1 VLIMEFIEILPVV
14 YLSIGLVATYFLGKL
29 VLSHTEKI
37 KKVKRGIE
45 VQKEKK
51 NLENGIDEL
60 LENAPQMYA
69 KVMAELQYLK
79 ENGADEKQMASL
91 QRKADLLKMAVDNQE
106 IINLAGKPIIKYLG
120 GFLKGIGK

>member
-1 VLIMEFIEILPVV
+1 MEFIDILPVV

-37 KKVKRGIE
+37 RKVKRGIE

-51 NLENGIDEL
+51 SIENGIDEL
-60 LENAPQMYA
+60 LDNAPQMYA

-79 ENGADEKQMASL
+79 ENGADDKQMASL
-91 QRKADLLKMAVDNQE
+91 QRIADLLKMAVDNQE
-106 IINLAGKPIIKYLG
+106 IINLAGKPIVKYLG

>member
-1 VLIMEFIEILPVV
+1 MEFIDILPIV

>member
-1 VLIMEFIEILPVV
+1 MEFIDILPVV

-37 KKVKRGIE
+37 RKVKRGIE

-51 NLENGIDEL
+51 SIENGIDEL
-60 LENAPQMYA
+60 LDNAPQMYA
-69 KVMAELQYLK
+69 KVMTELQYLK

-106 IINLAGKPIIKYLG
+106 IINLAGKPIVKYLG

>member
-1 VLIMEFIEILPVV
+1 MEFIDILPIV

-37 KKVKRGIE
+37 RKVKRGIE

-51 NLENGIDEL
+51 SIENGIDEL

-106 IINLAGKPIIKYLG
+106 IINLAGKPIVKYLG

>member
-1 VLIMEFIEILPVV
+1 MEFIDVLPII
-14 YLSIGLVATYFLGKL
+14 YLVIGLVSTYFIGRL
-29 VLSHTEKI
+29 VLSHMTQI

-60 LENAPQMYA
+60 LENAPQMYS
-69 KVMAELQYLK
+69 KVLAELQYLK

>member
-1 VLIMEFIEILPVV
+1 MEFIDILPVV

-37 KKVKRGIE
+37 RKVKRGIE

>member
-1 VLIMEFIEILPVV
+1 MEFIEILPIV

-37 KKVKRGIE
+37 RKVKRGIE

>member
-1 VLIMEFIEILPVV
+1 MEFIDILPVV

-37 KKVKRGIE
+37 RKVKRGIE

-51 NLENGIDEL
+51 SIENGIDEL
-60 LENAPQMYA
+60 LENSPQMYA

-91 QRKADLLKMAVDNQE
+91 QRKADLLKLAVDNQE

>member
-1 VLIMEFIEILPVV
+1 MEFIDALPIV
-14 YLSIGLVATYFLGKL
+14 YLSIGLVATYFIGRL
-29 VLSHTEKI
+29 VLSHMTQL

-60 LENAPQMYA
+60 LENAPQMYS
-69 KVMAELQYLK
+69 KVLAELQYLK

>member
-1 VLIMEFIEILPVV
+1 MEFIDILPIV

-51 NLENGIDEL
+51 SIENGIDEL
-60 LENAPQMYA
+60 LDNAPQMYA

>member
-1 VLIMEFIEILPVV
+1 MEFIDILPVV
-14 YLSIGLVATYFLGKL
+14 YLSIGLVATFFLGKL

-51 NLENGIDEL
+51 SIENGIDEL
-60 LENAPQMYA
+60 LDNAPQMYA

-106 IINLAGKPIIKYLG
+106 IINLAGKPIVKYLG

>member
-1 VLIMEFIEILPVV
+1 MEFIDILPII
-14 YLSIGLVATYFLGKL
+14 YLTIGLVSTYFIGRL
-29 VLSHTEKI
+29 VLSHMTQI

-45 VQKEKK
+45 VQNEKK

-60 LENAPQMYA
+60 LENAPQMYS
-69 KVMAELQYLK
+69 KVLAELQYLK

>member
-1 VLIMEFIEILPVV
+1 MEFIDILPIV
-14 YLSIGLVATYFLGKL
+14 YLTIGLVSTYFIGRL
-29 VLSHTEKI
+29 VLSHMTQI
-37 KKVKRGIE
+37 KKVKRGME

>member
-1 VLIMEFIEILPVV
+1 MEFIDILPVI
-14 YLSIGLVATYFLGKL
+14 YLTIGLVSTYFIGRL
-29 VLSHTEKI
+29 VLSHMTQI

-60 LENAPQMYA
+60 LENAPQMYS
-69 KVMAELQYLK
+69 KVLAELQYLK

>member
-1 VLIMEFIEILPVV
+1 MEFIDILPVV

-51 NLENGIDEL
+51 SIENGIDEL
-60 LENAPQMYA
+60 LDNAPQMYA
-69 KVMAELQYLK
+69 KVIAELQYLK

-91 QRKADLLKMAVDNQE
+91 QRKADLLKMATDNQE

>member
-1 VLIMEFIEILPVV
+1 MEFIDILPVV
-14 YLSIGLVATYFLGKL
+14 YLTIGLVSTYFIGRL
-29 VLSHTEKI
+29 VLSHMTQL

-51 NLENGIDEL
+51 SIENGIDEL
-60 LENAPQMYA
+60 LENAPQMYS
-69 KVMAELQYLK
+69 KVLAELQYLK

>member
-1 VLIMEFIEILPVV
+1 MEFIDVLPII
-14 YLSIGLVATYFLGKL
+14 YLTIGLVSTYFIGRL
-29 VLSHTEKI
+29 VLSHMTQI

-60 LENAPQMYA
+60 LENAPQMYS
-69 KVMAELQYLK
+69 KVLLELQYLK

>member
-1 VLIMEFIEILPVV
+1 MEFIDILPVV
-14 YLSIGLVATYFLGKL
+14 YLTIGLVSTYFIGRL
-29 VLSHTEKI
+29 VLSHMTQI

>member
-1 VLIMEFIEILPVV
+1 MEFIDILPVV
-14 YLSIGLVATYFLGKL
+14 YLSIGLVSTYFIGRL
-29 VLSHTEKI
+29 VLSHMTQI

>member
-1 VLIMEFIEILPVV
+1 MEFIDILPIV

-91 QRKADLLKMAVDNQE
+91 QRKADLLKMATDNQE

>member
-1 VLIMEFIEILPVV
+1 MEFIDILPVI
-14 YLSIGLVATYFLGKL
+14 YLTIGLVSTYFIGRL
-29 VLSHTEKI
+29 VLSHMTQI
-37 KKVKRGIE
+37 KKVKRGME

-60 LENAPQMYA
+60 LENAPQMYS
-69 KVMAELQYLK
+69 KVLLELQYLK

>member
-1 VLIMEFIEILPVV
+1 M
-14 YLSIGLVATYFLGKL
+14 

-51 NLENGIDEL
+51 SIENGIDEL
-60 LENAPQMYA
+60 LENSPQMYA

-106 IINLAGKPIIKYLG
+106 IINLAGKPIVKYLG

>member
-1 VLIMEFIEILPVV
+1 MEFIDILPVV
-14 YLSIGLVATYFLGKL
+14 YLSIGLVSTYFIGRL
-29 VLSHTEKI
+29 VLSHMTQL

-60 LENAPQMYA
+60 LDNAPQMYA

>member
-1 VLIMEFIEILPVV
+1 MEFIDILPVV
-14 YLSIGLVATYFLGKL
+14 YLTIGLVSTYFIGRL
-29 VLSHTEKI
+29 VLSHMTQI
-37 KKVKRGIE
+37 KKVKRGME

-69 KVMAELQYLK
+69 KVVAELQYLK

>member
-1 VLIMEFIEILPVV
+1 MEFIDILPIV

-29 VLSHTEKI
+29 VLSHMTQL

>member
-1 VLIMEFIEILPVV
+1 MEFIDILPVV
-14 YLSIGLVATYFLGKL
+14 YLSIGLVSTYFIGRL
-29 VLSHTEKI
+29 VLSHMTQL

-106 IINLAGKPIIKYLG
+106 IINLAGKPLVKYLG

>member
-1 VLIMEFIEILPVV
+1 MEFIDILPVV

-51 NLENGIDEL
+51 NLEKGIDEL

>member
-1 VLIMEFIEILPVV
+1 MEFIDILPVV
-14 YLSIGLVATYFLGKL
+14 YLSIGLVSTYFIGRL
-29 VLSHTEKI
+29 VLSHMTQI

-106 IINLAGKPIIKYLG
+106 IINLAGKPFIKYLG

>member
-1 VLIMEFIEILPVV
+1 MEFIDILPVI

-91 QRKADLLKMAVDNQE
+91 HRKADLLKMAVDNQE

>member
-1 VLIMEFIEILPVV
+1 MEFIDILPIV

-29 VLSHTEKI
+29 VLSHSEKI
-37 KKVKRGIE
+37 RKVKRGIE

-51 NLENGIDEL
+51 SIENGIDEL
-60 LENAPQMYA
+60 LDNAPQMYA

>member
-1 VLIMEFIEILPVV
+1 MEFIDILPIV

-29 VLSHTEKI
+29 VLSHSEKI
-37 KKVKRGIE
+37 RKAKRGIE

-51 NLENGIDEL
+51 SIENGIDEL
-60 LENAPQMYA
+60 LDNAPQMYA

>member
-1 VLIMEFIEILPVV
+1 MEFIDILPVI
-14 YLSIGLVATYFLGKL
+14 YLVIGLVSTYFIGRL
-29 VLSHTEKI
+29 VLSHMTQI

-69 KVMAELQYLK
+69 KVLAELQYLK

>member
-1 VLIMEFIEILPVV
+1 MEFIDILPVV
-14 YLSIGLVATYFLGKL
+14 YLSIGLVAAYFIGKL

-37 KKVKRGIE
+37 RKVKRGIE

-51 NLENGIDEL
+51 SIENGIDEL
-60 LENAPQMYA
+60 LENSPQMYA

-106 IINLAGKPIIKYLG
+106 IINLAGKPIVKYLG

>member
-1 VLIMEFIEILPVV
+1 MEFIDILPVI

-51 NLENGIDEL
+51 SIENGIDEL
-60 LENAPQMYA
+60 LENSPQMYA

>member
-1 VLIMEFIEILPVV
+1 MEFIDILPVV

-37 KKVKRGIE
+37 RKVKRGIE

-106 IINLAGKPIIKYLG
+106 IINLAGKPIVKYLG

>member
-1 VLIMEFIEILPVV
+1 MEFIDILPVV

-37 KKVKRGIE
+37 RKVKRGIE

-51 NLENGIDEL
+51 SIENGIDEL

>member
-1 VLIMEFIEILPVV
+1 MEFIDILPVV

-37 KKVKRGIE
+37 RKVKRGIE

-51 NLENGIDEL
+51 SIENGIDEL
-60 LENAPQMYA
+60 LDNAPQMYA

-106 IINLAGKPIIKYLG
+106 IINLAGKPNVKYLG